1 MYTKS
6 ILSSSFNRKSRNNV
20 YNFIEFVRK
29 LPILGR
35 LAKLVSE
42 VFLFNYELNFKSE
55 NYHMASE
62 EELTENGPLAG
73 LKVIEMGV
81 LLAGPFCGQLLG
93 DYGAEVIK
101 IEQPGVGDPMRDWGQ
116 EKPHGKSLWWPVIA
130 RNKKSITL
138 NAREEQG
145 QEIIKELVKEADIL
159 IENFRPGTMEKWN
172 LGYEDLAKINPG
184 LIMVRVSGFGQTGPY
199 STQAGYGSIG
209 EAMGGLRYII
219 GEPDRPASRA
229 GISIGDALAATFGT
243 LGALTALHARNTT
256 GRGQVVD
263 SAIYEAVF
271 GMMESLIPEYQHGG
285 YVRERTGSILPNVAP
300 ANAYPTKDGE
310 YLIAANQDTVFKRLA
325 KAMGKPEM
333 ADDERYATHGARGDV
348 QQELDDMISDWT
360 KTMSSVELRDLLNE
374 HGVPNGKIYTAPD
387 MLEDEHFAA
396 RDAIVSI
403 PHKIFESIKMQNVF
417 PKMSETQGK
426 VKWAGPELG
435 QHNQEIYGELLGYDS
450 EKQQEL
456 RDAGII

>member
-1 MYTKS
+1 MTKT
-6 ILSSSFNRKSRNNV
+6 
-20 YNFIEFVRK
+20 EK
-29 LPILGR
+29 LING
-35 LAKLVSE
+35 
-42 VFLFNYELNFKSE
+42 
-55 NYHMASE
+55 
-62 EELTENGPLAG
+62 GPLAD
-73 LKVIEMGV
+73 LRVIEMGV

-138 NAREEQG
+138 NAREKEG
-145 QEIIKELVKEADIL
+145 QEIIKELVKDADIL

-172 LGYEDLAKINPG
+172 LGYEELSKINPG
-184 LIMVRVSGFGQTGPY
+184 LIMVRVTGFGQSGPY
-199 STQAGYGSIG
+199 SPQAGYGSIG

-219 GEPDRPASRA
+219 GEPDRPPSRA

-243 LGALTALHARNTT
+243 LGALTAIHARETT

-325 KAMGKPEM
+325 AAMGQPEL

-348 QQELDDMISDWT
+348 QQELDDMVSDWT
-360 KTMSSVELRDLLNE
+360 RTMTSAELREKLNE
-374 HGVPNGKIYTAPD
+374 HGVPNGKIFTAPD
-387 MLEDEHFAA
+387 MLEDEHYAA

-403 PHKIFESIKMQNVF
+403 PHKIFDNIKMQNVF

-426 VKWAGPELG
+426 VRWAGPELG
-435 QHNQEIYGELLGYDS
+435 EHNDHVYGDILNMDESTIKDYK
-450 EKQQEL
+450 EK
-456 RDAGII
+456 GII